1 MYSVRDRSSPPPRRG
16 AQARPSS
23 PAASPGG
30 DDPRRVWRLG
40 QPQLGSGAGKVE
52 PALLRAQ
59 QFPEPVPSHS
69 RSAPGS
75 GAMPGSGAVPL
86 PVTVLNAM
94 WFWSGLGSMPSPAHW
109 DGLRWKALHR
119 LATMMPNELLPC
131 TWLWSTWLA
140 SAATTAIP
148 LPDGTAHTSPP
159 GVHVLALLLARTR
172 LWSIRLPEFDGT
184 ARNGRVND
192 KIPAV
197 SPVAL
202 LWSSR
207 SAELFSISNPL
218 TLPAAVLW
226 STRTSW
232 DWP

>member
-59 QFPEPVPSHS
+59 QFPEPAPSHS

-131 TWLWSTWLA
+131 TWLWS
-140 SAATTAIP
+140 
-148 LPDGTAHTSPP
+148 
-159 GVHVLALLLARTR
+159 
-172 LWSIRLPEFDGT
+172 IRLPEFDGT

-207 SAELFSISNPL
+207 TAELFSISNPL